1 MEEAARE
8 VNSHHQL
15 MYHREESRQPSK
27 VAIHHRE
34 AAWKA
39 AEAWEASAVATEA
52 AAWAVSD
59 NP

>member
-27 VAIHHRE
+27 VATHHRE
-34 AAWKA
+34 VVWKA
-39 AEAWEASAVATEA
+39 AEAWEASVVATEA

>member
-8 VNSHHQL
+8 VNLHHQL

-34 AAWKA
+34 AALKE

-52 AAWAVSD
+52 AAWEVSD

>member
-8 VNSHHQL
+8 VNLHHQL
-15 MYHREESRQPSK
+15 MYHREENRHSK
-27 VAIHHRE
+27 VATHHRE

-39 AEAWEASAVATEA
+39 AEAWEASVVATEA
-52 AAWAVSD
+52 AEWAVSD